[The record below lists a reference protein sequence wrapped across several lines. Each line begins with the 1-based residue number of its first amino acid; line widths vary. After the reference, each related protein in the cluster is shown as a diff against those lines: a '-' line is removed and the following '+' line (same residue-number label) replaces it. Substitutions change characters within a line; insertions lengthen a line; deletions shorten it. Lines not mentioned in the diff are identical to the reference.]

1 MDQLW
6 KIYYQEMP
14 EFIKVLIQTPSLQRL
29 KDIGMN
35 CGVEYTNFSFFQNS
49 IPYSRYEHS
58 IGVSLIVYHFTHDK
72 KQTVAGLLHDIA
84 TPVFA
89 HTIDFYHQDHLKQ
102 ESTEFDTKK
111 IIEQDQLLV
120 SLLKEYDLTIEEV
133 CNYHLYP
140 LCDNDSPQL
149 SADRLEYT
157 LGNMYSYGFC
167 TLKEIQNIF
176 NDLKVNDLQNEIIF
190 KHEEIAHFFTKKM
203 LQYSHVYVMDE
214 DRYAMEYLSYLIKK
228 GIKKN
233 VVSERDFYLKE
244 KEFID
249 MLKKD
254 QEINKLWKNY
264 QKLNKVEHGK
274 NTDYFCVKVFVK
286 KRYIDV
292 YVESKGR
299 ISTINQHINKE
310 IQQFLQL
317 DFNYFMYGKSE

>member
-14 EFIKVLIQTPSLQRL
+14 GFIKALIQTPSMQRL

-35 CGVEYTNFSFFQNS
+35 CGVEYTNFAFFQNI

-133 CNYHLYP
+133 CNYHLYS

-203 LQYSHVYVMDE
+203 LQCSHVYVMDE
-214 DRYAMEYLSYLIKK
+214 DRYAMEYLAYLIKK
-228 GIKKN
+228 GIEKN
-233 VVSERDFYLKE
+233 VVFERDFYLKE

-254 QEINKLWKNY
+254 QEIKKLWKNY
-264 QKLNKVEHGK
+264 QKLNKVEQGK

-286 KRYIDV
+286 RRYIDA
-292 YVESKGR
+292 YVENKGR

>member
-14 EFIKVLIQTPSLQRL
+14 EFIKALIQTPSMQRL

-35 CGVEYTNFSFFQNS
+35 CGVEYTNFAFFQNI

-58 IGVSLIVYHFTHDK
+58 IGVSLIVYHITHDK

-133 CNYHLYP
+133 CNYHLYS

-203 LQYSHVYVMDE
+203 LQCSHVYVMDE

-228 GIKKN
+228 GIEKN
-233 VVSERDFYLKE
+233 VAVSYTHLT
-244 KEFID
+244 
-249 MLKKD
+249 LP
-254 QEINKLWKNY
+254 
-264 QKLNKVEHGK
+264 
-274 NTDYFCVKVFVK
+274 
-286 KRYIDV
+286 
-292 YVESKGR
+292 
-299 ISTINQHINKE
+299 TIA
-310 IQQFLQL
+310 
-317 DFNYFMYGKSE
+317 

>member
-1 MDQLW
+1 
-6 KIYYQEMP
+6 
-14 EFIKVLIQTPSLQRL
+14 
-29 KDIGMN
+29 MN
-35 CGVEYTNFSFFQNS
+35 CGVEYTNFSFFQNI

-203 LQYSHVYVMDE
+203 LQCSHVYVMDE

>member
-35 CGVEYTNFSFFQNS
+35 CGVEYTNFAFFQNI

-203 LQYSHVYVMDE
+203 LQCSHVYVMDE

-254 QEINKLWKNY
+254 QEIKKLWKNY

-274 NTDYFCVKVFVK
+274 NIDYFCVKVFVK

>member
-14 EFIKVLIQTPSLQRL
+14 EFIKALIQTPSMQRL

-35 CGVEYTNFSFFQNS
+35 CGVEYTNFAFFQNI

-111 IIEQDQLLV
+111 IIEQDQLLI

-133 CNYHLYP
+133 CNYHLYS

-203 LQYSHVYVMDE
+203 LQCSHVYVMDE

-228 GIKKN
+228 GIEKN
-233 VVSERDFYLKE
+233 VVCERDFYLKE

-254 QEINKLWKNY
+254 QEIKKLWKNY
-264 QKLNKVEHGK
+264 QKLNKVEYGK

-286 KRYIDV
+286 KRYIDA
-292 YVESKGR
+292 YVENKGR

>member
-14 EFIKVLIQTPSLQRL
+14 EFIKALIQTPSLQRL
-29 KDIGMN
+29 KDVGMN
-35 CGVEYTNFSFFQNS
+35 CGVEYTNFAFFQNI

-133 CNYHLYP
+133 CNYHLYS

-167 TLKEIQNIF
+167 MLKEIQNIF

-203 LQYSHVYVMDE
+203 LQCSHVYVMDE

-228 GIKKN
+228 GIEKN
-233 VVSERDFYLKE
+233 VVCERDFYLKE

-254 QEINKLWKNY
+254 QEIKKLWKNY

-286 KRYIDV
+286 KRYIDA
-292 YVESKGR
+292 YVENKGR
-299 ISTINQHINKE
+299 IATINLHINKE

>member
-1 MDQLW
+1 
-6 KIYYQEMP
+6 
-14 EFIKVLIQTPSLQRL
+14 
-29 KDIGMN
+29 MN
-35 CGVEYTNFSFFQNS
+35 
-49 IPYSRYEHS
+49 
-58 IGVSLIVYHFTHDK
+58 
-72 KQTVAGLLHDIA
+72 IA

-120 SLLKEYDLTIEEV
+120 SLLKECDLTIEEV
-133 CNYHLYP
+133 CNYHLYS

-176 NDLKVNDLQNEIIF
+176 NDLKGNDLQNEIIF

-203 LQYSHVYVMDE
+203 LQCSHVYVMDE

-228 GIKKN
+228 GIEKN
-233 VVSERDFYLKE
+233 VVCERDFYLKE

-254 QEINKLWKNY
+254 QEIKKLWKNY
-264 QKLNKVEHGK
+264 QKLNKVVHGE

-286 KRYIDV
+286 KRYIDA
-292 YVESKGR
+292 YVENKGR

>member
-35 CGVEYTNFSFFQNS
+35 CGVEYTNFAFFQNI

-203 LQYSHVYVMDE
+203 LQCSHVYVMDE

-254 QEINKLWKNY
+254 QEIKKLWKNY

-274 NTDYFCVKVFVK
+274 NIDYFCVKVFVK

-292 YVESKGR
+292 YVENKGR

>member
-1 MDQLW
+1 MNELW
-6 KIYYQEMP
+6 KVYEKELP
-14 EFIKVLIQTPSLQRL
+14 EFINKLIQTPSLKRL

-35 CGVEYTNFSFFQNS
+35 CGVEYTQFPFFRNI

-58 IGVSLIVYHFTHDK
+58 IGVALIVYHFTHDI
-72 KQTVAGLLHDIA
+72 KQSVAGLLHDIA

-111 IIEQDQLLV
+111 VIEQDALLI
-120 SLLKEYDLTIEEV
+120 SLLKEYHLTVDEV

-140 LCDNDSPQL
+140 LCDNDSPRL

-167 TLKEIQNIF
+167 DLKEIKEIF
-176 NDLKVNDLQNEIIF
+176 DDLKVNDLRDEIIF
-190 KHEEIAHFFTKKM
+190 KHVEKAKSFTKYM
-203 LQYSHVYVMDE
+203 LQCSRVYIMDE
-214 DRYAMEYLSYLIKK
+214 DRYAMEYLSHLIKK
-228 GIKKN
+228 AIEVN
-233 VVSERDFYLKE
+233 VVEESDFYLEE
-244 KEFID
+244 KEFIALLRND
-249 MLKKD
+249 E
-254 QEINKLWKNY
+254 EIKELWESY

-274 NTDYFCVKVFVK
+274 KGLYFKVFAK

-292 YVESKGR
+292 CVEDKGR
-299 ISTINQHINKE
+299 ISSIDREIYKD

-317 DFNYFMYGKSE
+317 DFDYYMYGKSE

>member
-14 EFIKVLIQTPSLQRL
+14 EFIKELIQTPSVQRL

-35 CGVEYTNFSFFQNS
+35 CGVEYTNFAFFQN
-49 IPYSRYEHS
+49 IMPYSRYEHS

-89 HTIDFYHQDHLKQ
+89 HTIDFYHQDYLKQ
-102 ESTEFDTKK
+102 ESTEFDTKT
-111 IIEQDQLLV
+111 IIEQDQQLV

-140 LCDNDSPQL
+140 LCDNDSSQL

-190 KHEEIAHFFTKKM
+190 KHEEIAYFFTKKM
-203 LQYSHVYVMDE
+203 LQCSHIYVMDE
-214 DRYAMEYLSYLIKK
+214 DRYAMEYLSHLIKK
-228 GIKKN
+228 AIEKN
-233 VVSERDFYLKE
+233 VVCESDFYLKE

-249 MLKKD
+249 FLKKD
-254 QEINKLWKNY
+254 QEIRKLWENY
-264 QKLNKVEHGK
+264 QKLNKVEKGK

-292 YVESKGR
+292 YVENKGR
-299 ISTINQHINKE
+299 ISIINQHINKE

>member
-14 EFIKVLIQTPSLQRL
+14 EFIKALIQTPSLQRL
-29 KDIGMN
+29 KDVGMN
-35 CGVEYTNFSFFQNS
+35 CGVEYTNFAFFQNI

-120 SLLKEYDLTIEEV
+120 SLLKECDLTIEEV
-133 CNYHLYP
+133 CNYHLYS

-176 NDLKVNDLQNEIIF
+176 NDLKGNDLQNEIIF

-203 LQYSHVYVMDE
+203 LQCSHVYVMDE

-228 GIKKN
+228 GIEKN
-233 VVSERDFYLKE
+233 VVCERDFYLKE

-254 QEINKLWKNY
+254 QEIKKLWKNY
-264 QKLNKVEHGK
+264 QKLNKGEHGE
-274 NTDYFCVKVFVK
+274 NADYFCVKVFVK
-286 KRYIDV
+286 KRYIDA
-292 YVESKGR
+292 YVENKGR

>member
-6 KIYYQEMP
+6 KIYHQEIP
-14 EFIKVLIQTPSLQRL
+14 NFIKKLIQTPSLQRL

-35 CGVEYTNFSFFQNS
+35 CGVEYTNFAFFQNI

-111 IIEQDQLLV
+111 IIEQDPFLV
-120 SLLKEYDLTIEEV
+120 SLLKKYGLTIEEV

-167 TLKEIQNIF
+167 TLKEIQNLF
-176 NDLKVNDLQNEIIF
+176 NDLKVNDLENEIIF
-190 KHEEIAHFFTKKM
+190 KHEELAYFFTKHM
-203 LQYSHVYVMDE
+203 LQCSHVYVMDE
-214 DRYAMEYLSYLIKK
+214 DRYAMEYLSHLIKK
-228 GIKKN
+228 AIEKN
-233 VVSERDFYLKE
+233 VVSESDFYLKE

-249 MLKKD
+249 LLKKD
-254 QEINKLWKNY
+254 QEIKNLWENY
-264 QKLNKVEHGK
+264 QKLNKVEHREK
-274 NTDYFCVKVFVK
+274 NDYFCVKVFAK
-286 KRYIDV
+286 KRYIDA
-292 YVESKGR
+292 YVENKGR
-299 ISTINQHINKE
+299 IATINQDINKE

>member
-35 CGVEYTNFSFFQNS
+35 CGVEYTNFSFFQNI

-149 SADRLEYT
+149 SADCLEYT

-203 LQYSHVYVMDE
+203 LQCSHVYVMDE

-228 GIKKN
+228 ESK
-233 VVSERDFYLKE
+233 RMLFLKE
-244 KEFID
+244 IFI
-249 MLKKD
+249 
-254 QEINKLWKNY
+254 
-264 QKLNKVEHGK
+264 
-274 NTDYFCVKVFVK
+274 
-286 KRYIDV
+286 
-292 YVESKGR
+292 
-299 ISTINQHINKE
+299 
-310 IQQFLQL
+310 
-317 DFNYFMYGKSE
+317 

>member
-1 MDQLW
+1 MDKLW
-6 KIYYQEMP
+6 KIYHQEMP
-14 EFIKVLIQTPSLQRL
+14 DFIKVLIQTPSLQRL

-35 CGVEYTNFSFFQNS
+35 CGVEYTNFAFFRNI

-111 IIEQDQLLV
+111 IIEQDQQLV

-176 NDLKVNDLQNEIIF
+176 NDLKVSDLQNEIIF

-203 LQYSHVYVMDE
+203 LQCSHIYVMDE
-214 DRYAMEYLSYLIKK
+214 DRYAMEYLSHLIKK
-228 GIKKN
+228 AIEKN
-233 VVSERDFYLKE
+233 VVCESDFYLKE

-249 MLKKD
+249 LLKKD
-254 QEINKLWKNY
+254 QEIKKLWENY
-264 QKLNKVEHGK
+264 QKLNKVEQGK
-274 NTDYFCVKVFVK
+274 NPDYFCVKVFAK

-292 YVESKGR
+292 YVENKGR
-299 ISTINQHINKE
+299 ISTIDQYINNE

-317 DFNYFMYGKSE
+317 DFDYYMYGKSE

>member
-14 EFIKVLIQTPSLQRL
+14 EFIEELIQTPSLQRL

-35 CGVEYTNFSFFQNS
+35 CGVEYTNFAFFQN
-49 IPYSRYEHS
+49 IMPYSRYEHS

-102 ESTEFDTKK
+102 ESTEFDTIK
-111 IIEQDQLLV
+111 IIEQDQQLV

-203 LQYSHVYVMDE
+203 LQCSHIYVMDE
-214 DRYAMEYLSYLIKK
+214 DRYAMEYLSHLIKK
-228 GIKKN
+228 AIEKN
-233 VVSERDFYLKE
+233 VVCESEFYLKE

-249 MLKKD
+249 LLKKD
-254 QEINKLWKNY
+254 QEIRKLWEKY
-264 QKLNKVEHGK
+264 QKLNKVEKGK
-274 NTDYFCVKVFVK
+274 NTDYFCVKVFAK

-292 YVESKGR
+292 IVENKGR
-299 ISTINQHINKE
+299 ISTIDQHINNE

-317 DFNYFMYGKSE
+317 DFDYYMYGKSE

>member
-35 CGVEYTNFSFFQNS
+35 CGVEYTNFSFFQNI

-203 LQYSHVYVMDE
+203 LQCSHVYVMDE

-274 NTDYFCVKVFVK
+274 NTDYFCDKVFVK

>member
-14 EFIKVLIQTPSLQRL
+14 EFIKALIQTPSMQRL

-35 CGVEYTNFSFFQNS
+35 CGVEYTNFAFFQNI

-58 IGVSLIVYHFTHDK
+58 IGVSLIVYHITHDK

-133 CNYHLYP
+133 CNYHLYS

-203 LQYSHVYVMDE
+203 LQCSHVYVMDE

-228 GIKKN
+228 GIEKN
-233 VVSERDFYLKE
+233 VVCERDFYLKE

-254 QEINKLWKNY
+254 QEIKKLWKNF

-274 NTDYFCVKVFVK
+274 NTD
-286 KRYIDV
+286 
-292 YVESKGR
+292 
-299 ISTINQHINKE
+299 
-310 IQQFLQL
+310 
-317 DFNYFMYGKSE
+317 

>member
-14 EFIKVLIQTPSLQRL
+14 EFIKALIQTPSLQRL

-35 CGVEYTNFSFFQNS
+35 CGVEYTNFAFFQNI

-58 IGVSLIVYHFTHDK
+58 IGVGLIVYHFTHDK

-190 KHEEIAHFFTKKM
+190 KHEERAHFFTKKM
-203 LQYSHVYVMDE
+203 LQCSHVYVMDE

-228 GIKKN
+228 GIEKN
-233 VVSERDFYLKE
+233 VVSERDFY
-244 KEFID
+244 
-249 MLKKD
+249 
-254 QEINKLWKNY
+254 
-264 QKLNKVEHGK
+264 
-274 NTDYFCVKVFVK
+274 
-286 KRYIDV
+286 
-292 YVESKGR
+292 
-299 ISTINQHINKE
+299 
-310 IQQFLQL
+310 
-317 DFNYFMYGKSE
+317 

>member
-14 EFIKVLIQTPSLQRL
+14 NFIKALIQTPSMQRL

-35 CGVEYTNFSFFQNS
+35 CGVEYTNFAFFQNI

-58 IGVSLIVYHFTHDK
+58 IGVSLIVYHFTHDL
-72 KQTVAGLLHDIA
+72 KQAIAGLLHDIA

-111 IIEQDQLLV
+111 MIEQDTLLV
-120 SLLKEYDLTIEEV
+120 SLLKEYQLTIDEV
-133 CNYHLYP
+133 CNYHHYP

-157 LGNMYSYGFC
+157 LGNMYSYGYC
-167 TLKEIQNIF
+167 DLKGIKEIF
-176 NDLKVNDLQNEIIF
+176 NDLKVNDLENELIF
-190 KHEEIAHFFTKKM
+190 KDEKIAKFFSKKM
-203 LQYSHVYVMDE
+203 LQCSHIYIMDE
-214 DRYAMEYLSYLIKK
+214 DRYAMEYLSHLIKEAVDK
-228 GIKKN
+228 G
-233 VVSERDFYLKE
+233 VVDEDDFYLKE
-244 KEFID
+244 KEFISL
-249 MLKKD
+249 LKKD
-254 QEINKLWKNY
+254 KTIKRLWDSY
-264 QKLNKVEHGK
+264 QKLNRIERGK
-274 NTDYFCVKVFVK
+274 NKDYFCVKVIAK

-292 YVESKGR
+292 YVENKGR
-299 ISTINQHINKE
+299 ISSINSQINQE

-317 DFNYFMYGKSE
+317 DFNYYMYGKSE

>member
-14 EFIKVLIQTPSLQRL
+14 NFIKELIQTPSLQRL

-35 CGVEYTNFSFFQNS
+35 CGVEYTNFAFFQNI

-58 IGVSLIVYHFTHDK
+58 IGVSLIVYYFTHDK

-111 IIEQDQLLV
+111 IIEQDQQLV
-120 SLLKEYDLTIEEV
+120 SLLKEHDLTIEEV

-167 TLKEIQNIF
+167 DL
-176 NDLKVNDLQNEIIF
+176 NDIKDIYTHLKVNDLENELIF
-190 KHEEIAHFFTKKM
+190 KDEKTAEFFSRRM
-203 LQYSHVYVMDE
+203 LQCSRIYIMDE
-214 DRYAMEYLSYLIKK
+214 DRYAMEYLSYLIKEAVDK
-228 GIKKN
+228 GVI
-233 VVSERDFYLKE
+233 EEDDFYLKE
-244 KEFID
+244 QEFISL
-249 MLKKD
+249 LKKD
-254 QEINKLWKNY
+254 KEIKSLWDSY
-264 QKLNKVEHGK
+264 RKLNKVEREK
-274 NTDYFCVKVFVK
+274 NKGYFCVKVSAK
-286 KRYIDV
+286 KRYIDA
-292 YVESKGR
+292 YVENKGR
-299 ISTINQHINKE
+299 ISSIDSQINQE

-317 DFNYFMYGKSE
+317 NFNY

>member
-1 MDQLW
+1 MNKLW
-6 KIYYQEMP
+6 QIYSMEIP
-14 EFIKVLIQTPSLQRL
+14 ELIKKLIETPSMQRL

-35 CGVEYTNFSFFQNS
+35 CGVEYTQFPFFQNI
-49 IPYSRYEHS
+49 IPYSRYDHS
-58 IGVSLIVYHFTHDK
+58 IGVSLIVYHFTQDL
-72 KQTVAGLLHDIA
+72 KQAVAGLLHDIA

-102 ESTEFDTKK
+102 ESTENDTKK
-111 IIEQDQLLV
+111 MIEHDELLV
-120 SLLKEYDLTIEEV
+120 SLLKEYHLTVDDV

-140 LCDNDSPQL
+140 LCDNDSPKL

-190 KHEEIAHFFTKKM
+190 KQEEIADFFTKKM
-203 LQYSHVYVMDE
+203 LQCSHVYVMDE
-214 DRYAMEYLSYLIKK
+214 DRYAMEYLSHLIKK
-228 GIKKN
+228 AVKIN
-233 VVSERDFYLKE
+233 IIQESDFYLRE

-249 MLKKD
+249 LLKRD
-254 QEINKLWKNY
+254 QEIKKLWENY

-274 NTDYFCVKVFVK
+274 NPDYFCVKVFAK

-292 YVESKGR
+292 YVENKGR
-299 ISTINQHINKE
+299 VSLLNREINKD
-310 IQQFLQL
+310 IQLFLQL
-317 DFNYFMYGKSE
+317 NFDYYMYGKSE

>member
-14 EFIKVLIQTPSLQRL
+14 EFIKELIQTPSLQRL

-35 CGVEYTNFSFFQNS
+35 CGVEYTNFAFFQN
-49 IPYSRYEHS
+49 IMPYSRYEHS

-102 ESTEFDTKK
+102 ESTEFDTIK
-111 IIEQDQLLV
+111 IIEQDQQLV

-190 KHEEIAHFFTKKM
+190 KHEEIAYFFTKKM
-203 LQYSHVYVMDE
+203 LQCSHIYVMDE
-214 DRYAMEYLSYLIKK
+214 DRYAMEYLSHLIKK
-228 GIKKN
+228 AIEKN
-233 VVSERDFYLKE
+233 VVCESDFYLKE

-249 MLKKD
+249 FLKKD
-254 QEINKLWKNY
+254 QEIRKLLENY
-264 QKLNKVEHGK
+264 QKLNKVEKGK

-292 YVESKGR
+292 YVENKGR
-299 ISTINQHINKE
+299 ISIINQHINKE